1 MADSEGG
8 SAMISSVET
17 TAKPARAG
25 TGRSDEELVQECL
38 QGDQRAWDALVEKYR
53 NLVYS
58 VPMKYRMQAE
68 DAADIFQAVW
78 TDLFGEL
85 PRLRSAGA
93 LRSWLITVAGHKC
106 YQWKRQQALRN
117 RGTDSKI
124 EPMDPQQTFPDWRE
138 QVERE
143 QMLRDAIHELPNR
156 CRTMVEMLF
165 YQQPPL
171 PYKEVAD
178 RLGLAEGS
186 IGFIRGR
193 CLKKLRASLE
203 KMGF

>member
-1 MADSEGG
+1 M
-8 SAMISSVET
+8 MPSVET
-17 TAKPARAG
+17 RPARREPA
-25 TGRSDEELVQECL
+25 RSWSDEELVLECL
-38 QGDQRAWDALVEKYR
+38 QGNEPAWAALVDKYR

-58 VPMKYRMQAE
+58 VPVKYRMPPE

-78 TDLFGEL
+78 TDLFSEL

-106 YQWKRQQALRN
+106 YQWKRQEGIRN
-117 RGTDSKI
+117 HGSNPGL
-124 EPMDPQQTFPDWRE
+124 EPADPQATFVEWKQE
-138 QVERE
+138 VERE
-143 QMLRDAIHELPNR
+143 QTLRDALEELPER
-156 CRTMVEMLF
+156 CREMVRLLF

-171 PYKEVAD
+171 PYKEVAN

-193 CLKKLRASLE
+193 CLKKLRTALE
-203 KMGF
+203 NMGF

>member
-1 MADSEGG
+1 M
-8 SAMISSVET
+8 T
-17 TAKPARAG
+17 TALQTKRERRVPEKAW
-25 TGRSDEELVQECL
+25 SDEELVKACL
-38 QGDQRAWDALVEKYR
+38 KGSEEAWGALVERYR

-58 VPMKYRMQAE
+58 VPVKYRMPPE

-78 TDLFGEL
+78 IDLFAEL

-93 LRSWLITVAGHKC
+93 LRSWLVTVAGHKC
-106 YQWKRQQALRN
+106 YQWKRKQAAQSLAPE
-117 RGTDSKI
+117 TTPEPADSQ
-124 EPMDPQQTFPDWRE
+124 PTFVEWKE

-143 QMLRDAIHELPNR
+143 QMLRDAMLELPER
-156 CRTMVEMLF
+156 CREMMRLLF

-171 PYKEVAD
+171 PYKDVAA

-193 CLKKLRASLE
+193 CLSKLRATLE
-203 KMGF
+203 RMRF

>member
-1 MADSEGG
+1 M
-8 SAMISSVET
+8 M
-17 TAKPARAG
+17 
-25 TGRSDEELVQECL
+25 TGVAAQPVLRIPEPGWPDEDLVLECL
-38 QGDQRAWDALVEKYR
+38 RGNQQAWDALVEKYR

-58 VPMKYRMQAE
+58 VPVKYRMSPE

-78 TDLFGEL
+78 TDLFSEL

-106 YQWKRQQALRN
+106 YQWKRQENIRS
-117 RGTDSKI
+117 RGVDSGI
-124 EPMDPQQTFPDWRE
+124 EAVDPQGTFLEWRE
-138 QVERE
+138 EVERE
-143 QMLRDAIHELPNR
+143 QMLRDAIGELPPR
-156 CRTMVEMLF
+156 CREMVELLF
-165 YQQPPL
+165 YRQPPL

-193 CLKKLRASLE
+193 CLKKLRNTLE
-203 KMGF
+203 NMGF

>member
-1 MADSEGG
+1 M
-8 SAMISSVET
+8 MPIVET
-17 TAKPARAG
+17 PPSHGEPERSW
-25 TGRSDEELVQECL
+25 SDEVLLTQCL
-38 QGDQRAWDALVEKYR
+38 QGNEQAWGALVDKYR

-58 VPMKYRMQAE
+58 VPVKYRMPPE
-68 DAADIFQAVW
+68 DAADVFQAVW
-78 TDLFGEL
+78 TDLFSEL

-106 YQWKRQQALRN
+106 YQWKRQQGIRN
-117 RGTDSKI
+117 RGA
-124 EPMDPQQTFPDWRE
+124 EPGAEPTDPQATFVEWRQE
-138 QVERE
+138 VERE
-143 QMLRDAIHELPNR
+143 QMLRDAIDELPER
-156 CRTMVEMLF
+156 CREMVSLLF

-193 CLKKLRASLE
+193 CLKKLRTALE
-203 KMGF
+203 NMGF